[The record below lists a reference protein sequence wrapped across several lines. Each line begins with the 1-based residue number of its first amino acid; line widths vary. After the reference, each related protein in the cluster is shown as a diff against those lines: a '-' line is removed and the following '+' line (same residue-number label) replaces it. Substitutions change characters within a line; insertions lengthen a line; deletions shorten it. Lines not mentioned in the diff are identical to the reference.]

1 MTLLW
6 VIEMK
11 FGDTW
16 KPTIGVGLTRA
27 EAREKKKFW
36 AIANPTDTFRVVK
49 YIRKDS
55 QLISC
60 PSCFF

>member
-49 YIRKDS
+49 YERTWGEG
-55 QLISC
+55 
-60 PSCFF
+60 